1 MDTDSPS
8 CSLAC
13 SAVVAATA
21 PVRFALLTAIGPVSL
36 SRSSATASSGI
47 RIATVPLVS
56 PRSQLSDLVARQ
68 TIVSP
73 PGQNSPMSF
82 WPSCPMSSTRAF
94 AARTEPTSTGGG
106 ISRPR
111 PLAASSRRTASGLK
125 ASAPTPYTVSVG
137 STTSSPARTAVVA
150 AASPAARW
158 ASLAQSNQALIADHP
173 AMADTGSWP
182 GRGDKPVA
190 PGEVG
195 VVAGAV
201 PPGVGKHP
209 VHVGALLRAVL
220 DADQSTGSQQPGRD
234 PLDDPDRVHAVGAAP
249 ERSGRVVLAHLRRHG
264 GADRDVRRV
273 ADHEVDLAIQV
284 A

>member
-82 WPSCPMSSTRAF
+82 WPSWPRSSTRAV

-111 PLAASSRRTASGLK
+111 PLAASSRRTAAGLK

-137 STTSSPARTAVVA
+137 RTTSSPARTAVVA

-158 ASLAQSNQALIADHP
+158 ASSAQSNQALMADHP
-173 AMADTGSWP
+173 AMAGSGSWP
-182 GRGDKPVA
+182 GRRDEPIA
-190 PGEVG
+190 PGEVP
-195 VVAGAV
+195 VVAGVLPA
-201 PPGVGKHP
+201 GVGEHP
-209 VHVGALLRAVL
+209 VHGGALRRAVL
-220 DADQSTGSQQPGRD
+220 DTDQAARSQQPGRGL
-234 PLDDPDRVHAVGAAP
+234 LDNADSVHSVGAAP
-249 ERSGRVVLAHLRRHG
+249 QGS
-264 GADRDVRRV
+264 
-273 ADHEVDLAIQV
+273 
-284 A
+284 